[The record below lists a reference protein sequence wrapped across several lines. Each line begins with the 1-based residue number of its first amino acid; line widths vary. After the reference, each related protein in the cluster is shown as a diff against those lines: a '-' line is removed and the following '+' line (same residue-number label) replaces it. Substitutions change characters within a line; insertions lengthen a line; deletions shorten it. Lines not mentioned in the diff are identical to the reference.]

1 MIVAITAKYFLVVNI
16 RHQLLFFTEKYV
28 IIQIVNAYRMQVKAM
43 DEVGVFITILL
54 IIMGIGIVFAVLAVI
69 LVSNSSKWWKKL

>member
-69 LVSNSSKWWKKL
+69 LVSNSSKWWNKL